1 MKVSRIMSARM
12 QNLIG
17 VVIRSV
23 TRRVVRDSQ
32 GATIVLVAVSMVA
45 IVATAALAIDPARA
59 YIVRAHLARAVD
71 SGSLAGARALRLGQ
85 SVADQRARSIAAAND
100 VVDGQNG
107 VSLSVGFGTNAQGE
121 QTVALTAT
129 QTMPTTLM
137 AMLGPPD
144 ITVRSVAVAAVPP
157 VDMILALD
165 QSGSLNAANAWD
177 DLQQAAIIF
186 KDNFDDN
193 LDQMGLVS
201 FQIRGTDRFLLAQ
214 PFRNA
219 IETEIN
225 NMQSNGD
232 TNAGEG
238 LRLALQQMQNG
249 PVRQRSVK
257 VIVFFTDGRPTAM
270 RGQFGGQDRMMAVY
284 TTQNSGKMRG
294 YFNNPDQLPTDQVA
308 TPSGCQNFTS
318 CFAIWT
324 EPTIRA
330 QARQNGI
337 DEANLIRSAGI
348 YLYAI
353 GLGNPNA
360 GNPLLVPDMA
370 YLRQLANENGQT
382 DPSQPQ
388 GKAYFAP
395 TPQDLNTVFQQVAA
409 DILVRL
415 AQ

>member
-1 MKVSRIMSARM
+1 MKVSETISVRIQSR
-12 QNLIG
+12 L
-17 VVIRSV
+17 
-23 TRRVVRDSQ
+23 RRAAGSLAHRVARDSR

-45 IVATAALAIDPARA
+45 IIATAALAIDPARA
-59 YIVRAHLARAVD
+59 YILRAHLARAVD

-107 VSLSVGFGTNAQGE
+107 VSLSVGFGINAQGE
-121 QTVALTAT
+121 QTVAMTAT

-137 AMLGPPD
+137 SMLGPPD
-144 ITVRSVAVAAVPP
+144 ITVQSTAVAAVPP
-157 VDMILALD
+157 VDLILTLD
-165 QSGSLNAANAWD
+165 QSGSLGAANAWD

-186 KDNFDDN
+186 KDNFDDA

-201 FQIRGTDRFLLAQ
+201 FQIRGTDRFQLAQ
-214 PFRNA
+214 PFSAA

-270 RGQFGGQDRMMAVY
+270 RGLFGGQDRMMAVY
-284 TTQNSGKMRG
+284 TTQQSGRMRG
-294 YFNNPDQLPTDQVA
+294 YFDNPDQLPTDQVA
-308 TPSGCQNFTS
+308 SPSGCQNFTS
-318 CFAIWT
+318 CFSVWT

-337 DEANLIRSAGI
+337 DEADQIRAAGI

-370 YLRQLANENGQT
+370 YLQQLANENGQS

-395 TPQDLNTVFQQVAA
+395 TPAELDIVFQQVAA

>member
-1 MKVSRIMSARM
+1 MKFREMM
-12 QNLIG
+12 Q
-17 VVIRSV
+17 
-23 TRRVVRDSQ
+23 RRVVRDTR

-45 IVATAALAIDPARA
+45 IIATAALAIDPARA

-85 SVADQRARSIAAAND
+85 SVADQRARSIAAANN

-121 QTVALTAT
+121 QTVALSAT

-144 ITVRSVAVAAVPP
+144 ITVTSQAVAAVPP
-157 VDMILALD
+157 VDLILALD

-186 KDNFDDN
+186 KDNFDDA

-201 FQIRGTDRFLLAQ
+201 FQIRGTDRFMLAQ

-219 IETEIN
+219 VEAEIN

-238 LRLALQQMQNG
+238 LRLALDQMQNG

-270 RGQFGGQDRMMAVY
+270 RGVFGGQDRMMAVY
-284 TTQNSGKMRG
+284 TVQNSGKMRG
-294 YFNNPDQLPTDQVA
+294 YFNNPDQLPTDNVA

-318 CFAIWT
+318 CFNVWT

-337 DEANLIRSAGI
+337 DQANSIRAAGI

-370 YLRQLANENGQT
+370 YLQQLANEGGIT

-388 GKAYFAP
+388 AKAYFAP
-395 TPQDLNTVFQQVAA
+395 NPTQLNIVFQQVAA

-415 AQ
+415 SQ

>member
-1 MKVSRIMSARM
+1 MKLRDKLSINIRNQLGVAARS
-12 QNLIG
+12 L
-17 VVIRSV
+17 R
-23 TRRVVRDSQ
+23 RRVVRDSR

-45 IVATAALAIDPARA
+45 IIATAALAIDPARA
-59 YIVRAHLARAVD
+59 YILRAHLSRAVD

-85 SVADQRARSIAAAND
+85 SVADQRARSIAAANN

-107 VSLSVGFGTNAQGE
+107 ASLSVGFGTNANGE
-121 QTVALTAT
+121 QTVALMAT

-144 ITVRSVAVAAVPP
+144 ITVTSTAVAAVPP

-165 QSGSLNAANAWD
+165 QSGSLAAANAWT

-186 KDNFDDN
+186 KDNFDDA

-219 IETEIN
+219 IENEIN

-232 TNAGEG
+232 TNAGEA

-249 PVRQRSVK
+249 PARQRSVK
-257 VIVFFTDGRPTAM
+257 VVVFFTDGRPTAM

-284 TTQNSGKMRG
+284 TVQAGGKMRG
-294 YFNNPDQLPTDQVA
+294 YFDNPDQLPTDNVA

-318 CFAIWT
+318 CFTVWT

-337 DEANLIRSAGI
+337 DEANLIRADGI

-360 GNPLLVPDMA
+360 GNPLLVPDMP
-370 YLRQLANENGQT
+370 YLQQLANENGMT
-382 DPSQPQ
+382 DPNQPQ

-415 AQ
+415 SQ

>member
-1 MKVSRIMSARM
+1 MKVRRMMSAGIHNQLGR
-12 QNLIG
+12 
-17 VVIRSV
+17 VARSLR
-23 TRRVVRDSQ
+23 RRVVRDSQ

-45 IVATAALAIDPARA
+45 IIATAALAIDPARA

-85 SVADQRARSIAAAND
+85 SVADQRARSIAAANN

-121 QTVALTAT
+121 QTVALSAS

-144 ITVRSVAVAAVPP
+144 ITVQSVAVAAVPP
-157 VDMILALD
+157 VDLILALD

-186 KDNFDDN
+186 KNNFDDA

-201 FQIRGTDRFLLAQ
+201 FQIRGTDRFMLAQ

-219 IETEIN
+219 VETEIN

-238 LRLALQQMQNG
+238 LRLALDQMLTG
-249 PVRQRSVK
+249 PARQRSIK

-270 RGQFGGQDRMMAVY
+270 RGMFGGQDRMMAVY
-284 TTQNSGKMRG
+284 TTQNNGKMRG
-294 YFNNPDQLPTDQVA
+294 YFNNPDQLPTDNVA
-308 TPSGCQNFTS
+308 NPSGCLNFTS
-318 CFAIWT
+318 CFTVWS

-337 DEANLIRSAGI
+337 DQADLIRSNGI

-370 YLRQLANENGQT
+370 YLQQLANEGGMT

-388 GKAYFAP
+388 AKAYFAP
-395 TPQDLNTVFQQVAA
+395 DATQLNVVFQQVAA

-415 AQ
+415 SQ

>member
-1 MKVSRIMSARM
+1 MKSRVGPFGSFSLFLRHIAV
-12 QNLIG
+12 L
-17 VVIRSV
+17 
-23 TRRVVRDSQ
+23 VRKPSFQDSR
-32 GATIVLVAVSMVA
+32 GATIVLVSVSMVA
-45 IVATAALAIDPARA
+45 LIATAALAIDPARA
-59 YIVRAHLARAVD
+59 YILKARLARAVD
-71 SGSLAGARALRLGQ
+71 SGALAGARALRLGQ
-85 SVADQRARSIAAAND
+85 SVAEQRARSIAAANN

-107 VSLSVGFGTNAQGE
+107 VSLSVGFGSNAQGE

-137 AMLGPPD
+137 AMVGPPD
-144 ITVRSVAVAAVPP
+144 ITVQSQAVSAVPP
-157 VDMILALD
+157 VDLVLVLD
-165 QSGSLNAANAWD
+165 QSGSLGSANAFD

-186 KDNFDDN
+186 KDNFDDA

-201 FQIRGTDRFLLAQ
+201 FQIRGTSRFMLSQ

-219 IETEIN
+219 VETEIL
-225 NMQSNGD
+225 NMQSAGD

-238 LRLALQQMQNG
+238 LRLALEQMQNG

-270 RGQFGGQDRMMAVY
+270 RGVFGGQDRMMAVY
-284 TTQNSGKMRG
+284 TTQNNGRMRG
-294 YFNNPDQLPTDQVA
+294 YFDNPDNLPADSPA
-308 TPSGCQNFTS
+308 SPSGCQNFLT
-318 CFAIWT
+318 CFSTWT

-337 DEANLIRSAGI
+337 DQANLIRSAGI
-348 YLYAI
+348 WIYSI
-353 GLGNPNA
+353 GLGNSNA
-360 GNPLLVPDMA
+360 GNPLLVPDMP
-370 YLRQLANENGQT
+370 YLRQLANENGIA

-395 TPQDLNTVFQQVAA
+395 TPAELNTVFQQVAA
-409 DILVRL
+409 DIMVRL

>member
-1 MKVSRIMSARM
+1 M
-12 QNLIG
+12 
-17 VVIRSV
+17 
-23 TRRVVRDSQ
+23 
-32 GATIVLVAVSMVA
+32 
-45 IVATAALAIDPARA
+45 
-59 YIVRAHLARAVD
+59 
-71 SGSLAGARALRLGQ
+71 
-85 SVADQRARSIAAAND
+85 ADQRARAIAAAND

-107 VSLSVGFGTNAQGE
+107 VSLSLGFGTNAQGE
-121 QTVALTAT
+121 QTVAMTAT

-144 ITVRSVAVAAVPP
+144 ITVQSTAVAAVPP

-186 KDNFDDN
+186 KDNFDDG

-201 FQIRGTDRFLLAQ
+201 FQIRGTDRFMLSQ

-219 IETEIN
+219 VETEIN

-238 LRLALQQMQNG
+238 LRLALSQIQNG

-270 RGQFGGQDRMMAVY
+270 RGLFGGQDRMMAVY
-284 TTQNSGKMRG
+284 TTHNSGKMRG

-308 TPSGCQNFTS
+308 SPSGCQNFTS
-318 CFAIWT
+318 CFTQWT

-337 DEANLIRSAGI
+337 DEADAIRASGI

-353 GLGNPNA
+353 GLGNPNS

-370 YLRQLANENGQT
+370 YLQQLSNEGGMT
-382 DPSQPQ
+382 DPTQPQ